1 MLRTRIIT
9 ALILAPAVIAAIYLL
24 ATPWLSV
31 LLWLV
36 GAAGAWE
43 WAALAGLSSRPLRAT
58 YVGVLTALAT
68 VLYFNPEIQLIWL
81 QSLAAFWVV
90 ALGVVLA
97 YPGSG
102 DWAVNRWSVGL
113 SGALVLPG
121 AVLGLITIHGQSNGA
136 NWLLFS
142 LLICWAADIGAYF
155 AGRRFGRRKLAA
167 AVSPGKTWEG
177 AIGGLFLTLIV
188 CAGLLFATDQLSPLW
203 MLVLVGL
210 VGVSILGDLFESLL
224 KRATGIKDSGQL
236 LPGHGGVL
244 DRVDS
249 ILSVAPCFALW
260 LLQYP

>member
-9 ALILAPAVIAAIYLL
+9 ALILAPAIIAAIYLL
-24 ATPWLSV
+24 ATPWLSA

-43 WAALAGLSSRPLRAT
+43 WAALAGLSSSPLRAV
-58 YVGVLTALAT
+58 YVGVLTLVA
-68 VLYFNPEIQLIWL
+68 VGLYVNPDIQLIWL
-81 QSLAAFWVV
+81 QSLAVFWVI
-90 ALGVVLA
+90 ALIVVLT

-102 DWAVNRWSVGL
+102 RWAVNGLTVGL
-113 SGALVLPG
+113 AGVLVLPG
-121 AVLGLITIHGQSNGA
+121 AVLGLITIHSQPNGA
-136 NWLLFS
+136 NWLLFN

-155 AGRRFGRRKLAA
+155 AGRSFGRRKLAP

-177 AIGGLFLTLIV
+177 AVGGLLLTLIV
-188 CAGLLFATDQLSPLW
+188 CTGLLIATDQFSGLW
-203 MLVLVGL
+203 LLVLLVL

-249 ILSVAPCFALW
+249 ILSVAPCFALCM
-260 LLQYP
+260 LQYA

>member
-9 ALILAPAVIAAIYLL
+9 ALILAPTLIAAIYLL
-24 ATPWLSV
+24 ATPWLSG
-31 LLWLV
+31 LLWMV

-43 WAALAGLSSRPLRAT
+43 WAALAGLSSRASRAA
-58 YVGVLTALAT
+58 YVGVLTVLA
-68 VLYFNPEIQLIWL
+68 VLLYANPDLQLIWL
-81 QSLAAFWVV
+81 QSLVVFWVA
-90 ALGVVLA
+90 ALVVVLA
-97 YPGSG
+97 YPGSS
-102 DWAVNRWSVGL
+102 DWAVNGWTIGL
-113 SGALVLPG
+113 AGALVLPG
-121 AVLGLITIHGQSNGA
+121 AVLALMTIHGLPNGA

-177 AIGGLFLTLIV
+177 AIGGLLFALIV
-188 CAGLLFATDQLSPLW
+188 CAGLLFAADQFSVVW

-224 KRATGIKDSGQL
+224 KRVSGIKDSGQL

-260 LLQYP
+260 MLQYA

>member
-24 ATPWLSV
+24 ATPWLAC
-31 LLWLV
+31 LLWMV
-36 GAAGAWE
+36 AAAGAWE
-43 WAALAGLSSRPLRAT
+43 WAALAGLSSMPLRAA
-58 YVGVLTALAT
+58 YVGALT
-68 VLYFNPEIQLIWL
+68 VLAILLYVNPDIQLIWL

-90 ALGVVLA
+90 AFIVVLT
-97 YPGSG
+97 YPGS
-102 DWAVNRWSVGL
+102 DSWAINAWTIGL
-113 SGALVLPG
+113 AGALVLPG
-121 AVLGLITIHGQSNGA
+121 AVLGLMTIHSLPNGA

-155 AGRRFGRRKLAA
+155 AGRAFGQRKLAP

-177 AIGGLFLTLIV
+177 AFGGLLLTLLV
-188 CAGLLFATDQLSPLW
+188 CAGLLFAADQFSAAWIP
-203 MLVLVGL
+203 VLLAL

-224 KRATGIKDSGQL
+224 KRASGIKDSGQL

-260 LLQYP
+260 MLRYA